1 MILVAP
7 SPQALSKTISAMSDA
22 TFYQT
27 VIALAGMALPAEQF
41 SPPPSRLNDGY
52 DFQKELAKFLREQ
65 ECG

>member
-1 MILVAP
+1 
-7 SPQALSKTISAMSDA
+7 MSDA